1 MATTNFNVQDLSGV
15 IFKPI
20 GSQSKSSGRN
30 RKRPYKSAKVA
41 PAISYDEEWV
51 APKASYPQVS
61 MYERWTNDCKS
72 AKTVPNSTEPFEQ
85 VPMFERWN
93 W

>member
-1 MATTNFNVQDLSGV
+1 MATINFNVQDMSGA

-20 GSQSKSSGRN
+20 ISK

-41 PAISYDEEWV
+41 PAISCEEEWV
-51 APKASYPQVS
+51 APKAQVP
-61 MYERWTNDCKS
+61 MYERWANDCKS
-72 AKTVPNSTEPFEQ
+72 AKVAPFEQ
-85 VPMFERWN
+85 VPMYERWN

>member
-1 MATTNFNVQDLSGV
+1 MATINFNVQDMSGA

-20 GSQSKSSGRN
+20 ISK

-51 APKASYPQVS
+51 APKASYPQVP
-61 MYERWTNDCKS
+61 MYDRWTNDCKS
-72 AKTVPNSTEPFEQ
+72 AKVAPFEQ
-85 VPMFERWN
+85 VPMYERWRHDCVG
-93 W
+93 

>member
-1 MATTNFNVQDLSGV
+1 MASTNFNVQDLSGV

-41 PAISYDEEWV
+41 PAISCDEEWV
-51 APKASYPQVS
+51 APKASYPQVP

-72 AKTVPNSTEPFEQ
+72 AKEAPFEQ

>member
-1 MATTNFNVQDLSGV
+1 MASTNFNVQDISGV
-15 IFKPI
+15 TFKPI
-20 GSQSKSSGRN
+20 NSK

-41 PAISYDEEWV
+41 PASEEYV
-51 APKASYPQVS
+51 APKASYPQVPMYDRWSDDYKIS
-61 MYERWTNDCKS
+61 M
-72 AKTVPNSTEPFEQ
+72 VSTTPSINITKNENFVQ

>member
-1 MATTNFNVQDLSGV
+1 MASTNFNVQDLSGV

-41 PAISYDEEWV
+41 PAISYVEEWV

-72 AKTVPNSTEPFEQ
+72 AKAVPNSAEPFEQ

>member
-1 MATTNFNVQDLSGV
+1 MATNNSAELDISGAMF
-15 IFKPI
+15 IPI
-20 GSQSKSSGRN
+20 SSK

-41 PAISYDEEWV
+41 PAIANDNVYI
-51 APKASYPQVS
+51 APKAIYQQVP
-61 MYERWTNDCKS
+61 MYDRWTNDPLTNDCKS
-72 AKTVPNSTEPFEQ
+72 AKTGPNTVEPYAQ

>member
-1 MATTNFNVQDLSGV
+1 MATINFNVQDMSGV

-20 GSQSKSSGRN
+20 SSK

-41 PAISYDEEWV
+41 PAISNDEEWV
-51 APKASYPQVS
+51 SPKASYPQVP
-61 MYERWTNDCKS
+61 MFERWTNDCKS
-72 AKTVPNSTEPFEQ
+72 TKVAPFEQ
-85 VPMFERWN
+85 VPMYERWN

>member
-1 MATTNFNVQDLSGV
+1 MATINFNVQDMSGA

-20 GSQSKSSGRN
+20 ISK

-41 PAISYDEEWV
+41 PAISCDEKWV
-51 APKASYPQVS
+51 APKAQVP
-61 MYERWTNDCKS
+61 MYERWANDCKS
-72 AKTVPNSTEPFEQ
+72 AKVAPFEQ
-85 VPMFERWN
+85 VPMYERWN

>member
-1 MATTNFNVQDLSGV
+1 MATINFNVQDMSGA

-20 GSQSKSSGRN
+20 ISK

-51 APKASYPQVS
+51 APKAQVP
-61 MYERWTNDCKS
+61 MYDRWTNDCKS
-72 AKTVPNSTEPFEQ
+72 AKVAPFEQ
-85 VPMFERWN
+85 VPMYERWRHDCVG
-93 W
+93 

>member
-1 MATTNFNVQDLSGV
+1 MATINFNVQDMSGA

-20 GSQSKSSGRN
+20 ISKK
-30 RKRPYKSAKVA
+30 KRPYKSAKVA

-51 APKASYPQVS
+51 APKAQVP
-61 MYERWTNDCKS
+61 MYERWANDCKS
-72 AKTVPNSTEPFEQ
+72 AKATSSVEQ
-85 VPMFERWN
+85 VPMYERWN